1 MDHTA
6 FEDYVEGTICQ
17 SVIVIILVNELSFD
31 NVGLIISPD
40 MIYDSERA
48 RTDKSLNGLKTYYSK
63 EEQPIVADRIIK
75 NTYRVLMTRGMK
87 GCFVYCVDKAM
98 ADHLR
103 DHVNRGGV

>member
-1 MDHTA
+1 MQIVGIGSDCCGWNHLNDDTKHKDMDHTA

-48 RTDKSLNGLKTYYSK
+48 RTD
-63 EEQPIVADRIIK
+63 
-75 NTYRVLMTRGMK
+75 
-87 GCFVYCVDKAM
+87 
-98 ADHLR
+98 
-103 DHVNRGGV
+103 